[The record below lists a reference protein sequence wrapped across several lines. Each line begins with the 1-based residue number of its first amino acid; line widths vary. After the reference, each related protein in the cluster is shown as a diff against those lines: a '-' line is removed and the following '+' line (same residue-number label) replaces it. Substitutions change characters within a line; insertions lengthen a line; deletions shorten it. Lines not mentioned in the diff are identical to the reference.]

1 LEEHGHIYKGVH
13 EGWYSVTDECFY
25 KESQIEDRQ
34 DSVGMPIKVSKETG
48 STVEWTSEE
57 NYCFRLSAFCEQL
70 KEYYLNNP
78 TSVVPKTHYQDVLNA
93 LDTGLEDISIS
104 RPRSRLTWGIEVPG
118 DSEQTIYVW
127 FDALVNYLTVTG
139 YPWTKEG
146 GRASVEKSTASQST
160 MEGVRSG
167 PEEGERVNKGPLIKY
182 NAWPADV
189 HVIGKDIVRYILP
202 NPVLTNL
209 ASIAF
214 SGQHFS
220 WLQNSHCHDKS

>member
-1 LEEHGHIYKGVH
+1 MH

-25 KESQIEDRQ
+25 KESQIEDHK

-57 NYCFRLSAFCEQL
+57 NYCFRLSSFCERL

-78 TSVVPKTHYQDVLNA
+78 TSIVPKTYYQDVLNA

-127 FDALVNYLTVTG
+127 FDALVNYLTVSG

-146 GRASVEKSTASQST
+146 GRASVEKSKTSQST
-160 MEGVRSG
+160 MEGARSG
-167 PEEGERVNKGPLIKY
+167 PEEGGGVNKGPLVKY

-209 ASIAF
+209 VSIAF
-214 SGQHFS
+214 SGQHF
-220 WLQNSHCHDKS
+220 